1 VQQSVLISEIQDDL
15 DSSEARQ
22 NLPFVGFYQAEADQ
36 FKAVGYTQPILRQ
49 AIMNGTDLTNEFKID
64 DGRDNKLGQIAYT
77 QKDSFCDSKQS
88 NLDPGISNT
97 FDPSDF
103 AVCGNGENVR
113 PVAKSQCD
121 GSETGEKNET
131 NRIRSNT
138 FDLGENL
145 TGFKRL
151 RVELD
156 YENNETRFYT
166 SDYNEA
172 ALDSDGTTIIKDPT
186 GCEIQAILDELA
198 LQTPGVGVT
207 LTNIEDPGYDVITT
221 TDADG
226 NEVIQEPTPLFTYD
240 GLVVPARQ

>member
-1 VQQSVLISEIQDDL
+1 
-15 DSSEARQ
+15 
-22 NLPFVGFYQAEADQ
+22 
-36 FKAVGYTQPILRQ
+36 
-49 AIMNGTDLTNEFKID
+49 
-64 DGRDNKLGQIAYT
+64 LGQIAYE
-77 QKDSFCDSKQS
+77 QIDSFCDPDQS
-88 NLDPGISNT
+88 SFDPGISNT

-121 GSETGEKNET
+121 GSEAGEKNET

-172 ALDSDGTTIIKDPT
+172 TFDSDGTTVIKDPT
-186 GCEIQAILDELA
+186 GCEKQAILDELA
-198 LQTPGVGVT
+198 EQTPDTAVS
-207 LTNIEDPGYDVITT
+207 LTIIEDPGFDVITT